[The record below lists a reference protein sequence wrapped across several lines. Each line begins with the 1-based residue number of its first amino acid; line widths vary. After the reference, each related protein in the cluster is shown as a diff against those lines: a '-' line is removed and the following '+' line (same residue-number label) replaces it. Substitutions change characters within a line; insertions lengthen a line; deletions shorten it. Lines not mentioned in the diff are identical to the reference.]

1 MKELHLS
8 TKIKALCATLLM
20 LPVSMLAQ
28 DSNGTTVFTETFD
41 TEEDFNQW
49 LIVDLNESAEGGRTW
64 EYLNDAAAYMLDYQT
79 GLPGDDWLISPAF
92 SLDASKV
99 YELYFTTYVPNNNN
113 IESLGI
119 YIGQT
124 RSTDGMTQ
132 QLIDLPE
139 LYRDNNGTKTAKI
152 VVATSGEY
160 YLGLY
165 AYSAPEQIRVEVDDI
180 SITEVSSA
188 DVPNP
193 VTDLQATAAE
203 LGALQATVSFT
214 TPALTAGETTLE
226 KLTAINIYRGSDLQ
240 EPIHVIENPGIGSDI
255 EWTDQQ
261 PEHGFNTYTV
271 TAINSDGSSEPQE
284 ATVYVG
290 IDTPSPVQEV
300 AAAINT
306 DYSITVTWQAPTTSV
321 NGGYIDYSTI
331 RYRVL
336 RNDEEIADDIAETSY
351 TDEVPIERG
360 QTIVSYKV
368 IPYSSAGDGE
378 ATSSNEVACGLPLQI
393 PYSESFANG
402 AYQDDYSWYQD
413 ATCNDIDW
421 TVTGDDT
428 DNEVY
433 AYDSDGGMLMAQATY
448 GYSGDT
454 SRLISPLLDL
464 SAIPNPVLT
473 FYIYHGQSQWYDPA
487 WDGEINDRVEVQ
499 IAIDGGEWQT
509 LDDASFYTSKDND
522 GWTKC
527 EVVIPQYDCTFVNFG
542 LLAVVDNE
550 SYSQCEIYIDNISID
565 EAPYDNDLSLRSFSV
580 DNKRIGIGE
589 QSSFTAT
596 VLNRGASAVSGYTVN
611 LLRDGEQ
618 VQSVNGEEIA
628 PTAIAEVSFDFTA
641 TLDDAQQDEITWTAT
656 VTYAQD
662 ENANNDNSDE
672 ITTSVRRPYVPA
684 VTGLTATQASGA
696 IQLTWNAARSIEA
709 TPETDPISV
718 TDDFESYEPF
728 IIDNIGNWTMHDLD
742 GSTTLS
748 SPRIPND
755 YPHRGEP
762 MAFQVFNVIDAGV
775 VTDESYDQALLPN
788 SGDQYLICPSV
799 DWPAENDDW
808 LVSPR
813 LDGRSQTISF
823 YAKAASYDYEWIR
836 VYYSTTD
843 THPDSFIKI
852 SDGDQVYV
860 GDYWTQYSY
869 ELPEDAK
876 YFAIQCCRRVV
887 FLLIDDVTYCI
898 HSGAED
904 PVTLIG
910 YNVYRNGS
918 IINEEVVTTN
928 SYDDTTAE
936 EGTYYSYR
944 VTAVYEE
951 GESDYSDEVSIT
963 SSGIDATSMATGTT
977 ITTHDNTVFVK
988 SNIPCDITIFTT
1000 DGKAIYN
1007 ATNSSEAVISLDHG
1021 VYIVKAGSTVRK
1033 IIL

>member
-1 MKELHLS
+1 M
-8 TKIKALCATLLM
+8 
-20 LPVSMLAQ
+20 
-28 DSNGTTVFTETFD
+28 
-41 TEEDFNQW
+41 
-49 LIVDLNESAEGGRTW
+49 
-64 EYLNDAAAYMLDYQT
+64 
-79 GLPGDDWLISPAF
+79 
-92 SLDASKV
+92 
-99 YELYFTTYVPNNNN
+99 YELSFTTYVPNNNN
-113 IESLGI
+113 VESLGV

-124 RSTDGMTQ
+124 RSADGMTQ
-132 QLIDLPE
+132 Q

-152 VVATSGEY
+152 VVAASGEY

-165 AYSAPEQIRVEVDDI
+165 AYSAPDQIRVEVDDI

-193 VTDLQATAAE
+193 VTGLQATAAE

-214 TPALTAGETTLE
+214 TPTLTAGETTLE
-226 KLTAINIYRGSDLQ
+226 ELTAINIYRGGDLQ
-240 EPIHVIENPGIGSDI
+240 EPIHVIENPGIGTEI

-261 PEHGFNTYTV
+261 PEQGFNTYTV
-271 TAINSDGSSEPQE
+271 TAINSNGSSEPQE

-290 IDTPSPVQEV
+290 I
-300 AAAINT
+300 
-306 DYSITVTWQAPTTSV
+306 
-321 NGGYIDYSTI
+321 
-331 RYRVL
+331 
-336 RNDEEIADDIAETSY
+336 
-351 TDEVPIERG
+351 
-360 QTIVSYKV
+360 
-368 IPYSSAGDGE
+368 
-378 ATSSNEVACGLPLQI
+378 
-393 PYSESFANG
+393 
-402 AYQDDYSWYQD
+402 
-413 ATCNDIDW
+413 
-421 TVTGDDT
+421 
-428 DNEVY
+428 
-433 AYDSDGGMLMAQATY
+433 
-448 GYSGDT
+448 DT

-464 SAIPNPVLT
+464 SAIPNPMLT

-499 IAIDGGEWQT
+499 IAIDGGQWQT
-509 LDDASFYTSKDND
+509 LDDASFYTSKDSD

-589 QSSFTAT
+589 QSTFTAT

-618 VQSVNGEEIA
+618 VQSVNGTEIA
-628 PTAIAEVSFDFTA
+628 PAAIAEVSFDFTA
-641 TLDDAQQDEITWTAT
+641 TLDDAQQDEITWMAT

-662 ENANNDNSDE
+662 ENANNDNSEE
-672 ITTSVRRPYVPA
+672 ITTSVRRPDVPT
-684 VTGLTATQASGA
+684 VTGLAVTQASGA
-696 IQLTWNAARSIEA
+696 IQLTWDAARSIEA
-709 TPETDPISV
+709 SPETGPISV

-823 YAKAASYDYEWIR
+823 YAKAASYDYEWMR

-860 GDYWTQYSY
+860 SDYWTQYSY
-869 ELPEDAK
+869 ELPEGAK

-887 FLLIDDVTYCI
+887 FLLIDDVTYCV

-918 IINEEVVTTN
+918 IINDEIVTTN

-936 EGTYYSYR
+936 EGIYYSYR

-963 SSGIDATSMATGTT
+963 TSGIYGTSMATGTT
-977 ITTHDNTVFVK
+977 ITTHDNTVNVK
-988 SNIPCDITIFTT
+988 SSIPCDITIFTT
-1000 DGKAIYN
+1000 DGKTVYN
-1007 ATNSSEAVISLDHG
+1007 ATDSTEAAISLDHG

-1033 IIL
+1033 VIL

>member
-1 MKELHLS
+1 MKGLHLS
-8 TKIKALCATLLM
+8 TKVKALCATLLM
-20 LPVSMLAQ
+20 LPASMLAQ
-28 DSNGTTVFTETFD
+28 DSNGTTVFSETFD
-41 TEEDFNQW
+41 TEDDFNQW

-99 YELYFTTYVPNNNN
+99 YELSFTTYVPNNNN
-113 IESLGI
+113 VESLGV

-124 RSTDGMTQ
+124 RSADGMTQ

-152 VVATSGEY
+152 VVAASGEY

-165 AYSAPEQIRVEVDDI
+165 AYSAPDQIRVEVDDI

-193 VTDLQATAAE
+193 VTSLQATAAE

-214 TPALTAGETTLE
+214 TPTLTAGETTLE
-226 KLTAINIYRGSDLQ
+226 ELTTINIYRGGDLQ
-240 EPIHVIENPGIGSDI
+240 EPIHVIEKPGIGTEI

-290 IDTPSPVQEV
+290 IDT
-300 AAAINT
+300 
-306 DYSITVTWQAPTTSV
+306 
-321 NGGYIDYSTI
+321 
-331 RYRVL
+331 
-336 RNDEEIADDIAETSY
+336 
-351 TDEVPIERG
+351 
-360 QTIVSYKV
+360 
-368 IPYSSAGDGE
+368 
-378 ATSSNEVACGLPLQI
+378 
-393 PYSESFANG
+393 
-402 AYQDDYSWYQD
+402 
-413 ATCNDIDW
+413 
-421 TVTGDDT
+421 
-428 DNEVY
+428 
-433 AYDSDGGMLMAQATY
+433 
-448 GYSGDT
+448 

-487 WDGEINDRVEVQ
+487 WDEEINDRVEVQ
-499 IAIDGGEWQT
+499 IAIDGGQWQT
-509 LDDASFYTSKDND
+509 LDDASFYTSKDSD

-589 QSSFTAT
+589 QSTFTAT

-618 VQSVNGEEIA
+618 VQSVNGTEIA
-628 PTAIAEVSFDFTA
+628 PAAIAEVSFDFTA
-641 TLDDAQQDEITWTAT
+641 TLDDAQQDEITWMAT

-662 ENANNDNSDE
+662 ENANNDNSEE
-672 ITTSVRRPYVPA
+672 ITTSVRRPDVPT
-684 VTGLTATQASGA
+684 VTGLAVTQASGA
-696 IQLTWNAARSIEA
+696 IQLTWDAARSIEA
-709 TPETDPISV
+709 SPETDPISV

-823 YAKAASYDYEWIR
+823 YAKAASYDYEWMR

-869 ELPEDAK
+869 ELPEGAK

-918 IINEEVVTTN
+918 IINDEIVTTN

-936 EGTYYSYR
+936 EGIYYSYR

-963 SSGIDATSMATGTT
+963 TSGIYGTSMATGTT
-977 ITTHDNTVFVK
+977 ITTHDNTVNVK
-988 SNIPCDITIFTT
+988 SSIPCDITIFTT
-1000 DGKAIYN
+1000 DGKTVYN
-1007 ATNSSEAVISLDHG
+1007 ATDSTEAAISLDHG

-1033 IIL
+1033 VIL